1 MEDRFTNFDYDDLAD
16 KIASNNYPEQD
27 IDGMHIEVDAHLETK
42 YDISQFDY
50 DSSPEYTLT
59 MFEFFVWKVEVFDED
74 GNEIP
79 YTFNERTL
87 RNAVLELCR

>member
-42 YDISQFDY
+42 
-50 DSSPEYTLT
+50 
-59 MFEFFVWKVEVFDED
+59 
-74 GNEIP
+74 
-79 YTFNERTL
+79 
-87 RNAVLELCR
+87 